1 MRATALSQLTV
12 PVFTYKYLMA
22 AYLAC
27 ILSERTHLCQP
38 RFDDGEA
45 AIDPGASSD
54 QHYLSRY
61 DSEDHHACM
70 VYIGYRI
77 PGHRRRNYQRRRH
90 HHHQKNEFGN
100 PSDHDISKPVTP
112 PSERVHFILGEEED
126 GSHEP
131 HPLFSEM
138 EELFQKGNETEWRE
152 TARWIKFEEDVEEGG
167 NRWSK
172 PHVATVSLHSL
183 FELRSCILNGT
194 ILLDMDACSLE
205 QIADLILENMESN
218 QQISADVK
226 IKIKDSLLRPHR
238 HQHEIR
244 DDWTDKGSRLPII
257 RSLNDVRRNSS
268 KINSTRNSASTGVL
282 TDTIAHNLSSLSF
295 RALANARSCTSPE
308 DNSSDNLLH
317 KINQS
322 FMRKIPPKAE
332 ASNILVGEVD
342 YLDKVVSSFVRLT
355 NSCNLGDL
363 TEVPVPTRFLFILLG
378 PPGCALKYHEI
389 GRAMATLLSDEVFH
403 GVAYKA
409 KDRTD
414 LLAGVDEFLDA
425 TTVLPPGVWDPRTRI
440 EPPTQTAAQEARK
453 MPEPNKETK
462 IEPASSEIVGNHVE
476 VVAYNGSLF
485 SGLIADVRRKVP
497 WYLSD
502 LKDSLSLQIISS
514 IVFLYFA
521 CIAQIITFGELLAK
535 LTNQKMAASECMF
548 SALLCGV
555 TYSLFSGQPLT
566 LLGNTG
572 PVLAFESM
580 IFEMC
585 ETHAL
590 DFLSMRVWIGLW
602 TSIYLFIFVAF
613 NLASLVRYITRF
625 TEEIFAT
632 LVSAYFIYKAF
643 KNIFEISHE
652 FPLKTI
658 NSIFYSMCV
667 CLSPS
672 PNYSISSENECK
684 ILNGISVPDGC
695 SYTPPLYVPNI
706 FLMSIILFVCTF
718 GLILLLREVKRTPYL
733 TTKIRTCISDFSVV
747 IAVIVMTVLD
757 GCIGLATPKLEVPQS
772 FKPTS
777 PDRDWFIP
785 FFGVNPWWS
794 AIVATLPAL
803 LLTMLVFM
811 DQQITTVIVNK
822 KENKLKKGFG
832 YHLDLFILAILIAI
846 CSILGLPWFVAATVL
861 SITHVN
867 SLKKFTI
874 SSAPGER
881 RRFLGVREQRVTHFC
896 VFILIGLSVFFT
908 SILQYIPMPVMF
920 GVFLFMGVK
929 SLKGLQFYERILLM
943 FMPEKYQPDYS
954 YLRHVPLKNVHLYTV
969 LQLFLCALLFA
980 CKLFKPTAFAF
991 PVLLLTVICI
1001 RKSLGRV
1008 FNKSHLKILDDI
1020 MPETIKEKDE
1030 SAASEKLLPNN
1041 LSEVVSVPGDESQAT
1056 MKSKQNSHANINIS
1070 EVLMQSSIWKCIDQQ
1085 SQKTTKKI
1093 LAVKSKKK
1101 KHRSRNSSKP
1111 EESRRLSVMEED
1123 DEEYANST
1131 DTPVSPLPYKSP
1143 SDSLTSDTANGI
1155 NV

>member
-1 MRATALSQLTV
+1 
-12 PVFTYKYLMA
+12 
-22 AYLAC
+22 
-27 ILSERTHLCQP
+27 
-38 RFDDGEA
+38 
-45 AIDPGASSD
+45 
-54 QHYLSRY
+54 
-61 DSEDHHACM
+61 
-70 VYIGYRI
+70 
-77 PGHRRRNYQRRRH
+77 
-90 HHHQKNEFGN
+90 
-100 PSDHDISKPVTP
+100 
-112 PSERVHFILGEEED
+112 
-126 GSHEP
+126 
-131 HPLFSEM
+131 M

-268 KINSTRNSASTGVL
+268 KINSTNALTFFPYFKSTYILCCGGKANTTGNWKFSQYWVL

-295 RALANARSCTSPE
+295 RALANASCTSPE

-485 SGLIADVRRKVP
+485 SGLIADVQERLPGIRK
-497 WYLSD
+497 
-502 LKDSLSLQIISS
+502 
-514 IVFLYFA
+514 
-521 CIAQIITFGELLAK
+521 
-535 LTNQKMAASECMF
+535 AASECMF

-566 LLGNTG
+566 LLGSTG

-625 TEEIFAT
+625 AEEIFAT

-652 FPLKTI
+652 F
-658 NSIFYSMCV
+658 
-667 CLSPS
+667 
-672 PNYSISSENECK
+672 
-684 ILNGISVPDGC
+684 
-695 SYTPPLYVPNI
+695 
-706 FLMSIILFVCTF
+706 
-718 GLILLLREVKRTPYL
+718 
-733 TTKIRTCISDFSVV
+733 
-747 IAVIVMTVLD
+747 
-757 GCIGLATPKLEVPQS
+757 
-772 FKPTS
+772 
-777 PDRDWFIP
+777 
-785 FFGVNPWWS
+785 
-794 AIVATLPAL
+794 
-803 LLTMLVFM
+803 
-811 DQQITTVIVNK
+811 
-822 KENKLKKGFG
+822 
-832 YHLDLFILAILIAI
+832 H
-846 CSILGLPWFVAATVL
+846 
-861 SITHVN
+861 
-867 SLKKFTI
+867 
-874 SSAPGER
+874 
-881 RRFLGVREQRVTHFC
+881 
-896 VFILIGLSVFFT
+896 
-908 SILQYIPMPVMF
+908 
-920 GVFLFMGVK
+920 
-929 SLKGLQFYERILLM
+929 
-943 FMPEKYQPDYS
+943 
-954 YLRHVPLKNVHLYTV
+954 
-969 LQLFLCALLFA
+969 
-980 CKLFKPTAFAF
+980 
-991 PVLLLTVICI
+991 
-1001 RKSLGRV
+1001 
-1008 FNKSHLKILDDI
+1008 
-1020 MPETIKEKDE
+1020 
-1030 SAASEKLLPNN
+1030 
-1041 LSEVVSVPGDESQAT
+1041 
-1056 MKSKQNSHANINIS
+1056 
-1070 EVLMQSSIWKCIDQQ
+1070 
-1085 SQKTTKKI
+1085 
-1093 LAVKSKKK
+1093 
-1101 KHRSRNSSKP
+1101 
-1111 EESRRLSVMEED
+1111 
-1123 DEEYANST
+1123 
-1131 DTPVSPLPYKSP
+1131 
-1143 SDSLTSDTANGI
+1143 
-1155 NV
+1155 

>member
-1 MRATALSQLTV
+1 MEDNA
-12 PVFTYKYLMA
+12 
-22 AYLAC
+22 
-27 ILSERTHLCQP
+27 
-38 RFDDGEA
+38 EA
-45 AIDPGASSD
+45 SVDPGASLAR
-54 QHYLSRY
+54 HYLTRY

-70 VYIGYRI
+70 VYIGYRV
-77 PGHRRRNYQRRRH
+77 PGYRRRSHHRRRHSHPHYH
-90 HHHQKNEFGN
+90 KPGYCSE
-100 PSDHDISKPVTP
+100 SDCEHDVSKPVTP

-126 GSHEP
+126 GTHDP

-138 EELFQKGNETEWRE
+138 EELFQKGNDIEWRE

-194 ILLDMDACSLE
+194 ILLDMDASSLE
-205 QIADLILENMESN
+205 EIADLILENMESN
-218 QQISADVK
+218 QQIAVDVK
-226 IKIKDSLLRPHR
+226 AKIKASLLKPHR
-238 HQHEIR
+238 HQHQLQ
-244 DDWTDKGSRLPII
+244 DDWSDKGSRLPII
-257 RSLNDVRRNSS
+257 RSLTDVRRNST
-268 KINSTRNSASTGVL
+268 KINSARNSASTGVL
-282 TDTIAHNLSSLSF
+282 SDTVAHNLSSLSF

-308 DNSSDNLLH
+308 ETSSDNLLH

-342 YLDKVVSSFVRLT
+342 YLDKIVSSFVRLT

-378 PPGCALKYHEI
+378 PVGHALKYHEI

-409 KDRTD
+409 KNRTD

-440 EPPTQTAAQEARK
+440 EPPTQTASQEARK
-453 MPEPNKETK
+453 KIPEPNKEIK
-462 IEPASSEIVGNHVE
+462 IETSASETNSDHVE
-476 VVAYNGSLF
+476 MWACNGRLF
-485 SGLIADVRRKVP
+485 SGLITDVRRKLP
-497 WYLSD
+497 WYISD
-502 LKDSLSLQIISS
+502 VKDSLSVQSISS

-521 CIAQIITFGELLAK
+521 CIAQIITFGGLLAK
-535 LTNQKMAASECMF
+535 VTKNKMASLECLF
-548 SALLCGV
+548 AALLCGV
-555 TYSLFSGQPLT
+555 SYSLFSGQPLT
-566 LLGNTG
+566 FLGSTG

-580 IFEMC
+580 IYEMC
-585 ETHAL
+585 ERYEL
-590 DFLSMRVWIGLW
+590 DFLPMRVWIGMW
-602 TSIYLFIFVAF
+602 TFIYLFIFVAF

-632 LVSAYFIYKAF
+632 LVSSYFIYKAF
-643 KNIFEISHE
+643 KNVSEIANE
-652 FPLKTI
+652 FPLMTR
-658 NSIFYSMCV
+658 NSPFYPMCV

-672 PNYSISSENECK
+672 PNYSITSETECQT
-684 ILNGISVPDGC
+684 LGGTSAPDGC
-695 SYTPPLYVPNI
+695 SYTPPVYIPNV
-706 FLMSIILFVCTF
+706 FLMSVILFISTF
-718 GLILLLREVKRTPYL
+718 GLILLVRHIKRTPYF
-733 TTKIRTCISDFSVV
+733 TTKIRTLISDFAVM
-747 IAVIVMTVLD
+747 IAVITMTVLD
-757 GCIGLATPKLEVPQS
+757 VCVGLGTPKLEVPQS
-772 FKPTS
+772 FKPS
-777 PDRDWFIP
+777 SSDREWLVP
-785 FFGVNPWWS
+785 FFGNNPWWT

-811 DQQITTVIVNK
+811 DQQITTIIVNR
-822 KENKLKKGFG
+822 KENKLKKGCG
-832 YHLDLFILAILIAI
+832 YHLDLFIVACLIAV
-846 CSILGLPWFVAATVL
+846 CSIFGLPWFVAATIL
-861 SITHVN
+861 SMTHVN
-867 SLKKFTI
+867 SLKKFNLP
-874 SSAPGER
+874 SAPGEK

-908 SILQYIPMPVMF
+908 SILQHIPMPILY
-920 GVFLFMGVK
+920 GVFLFMGVNC
-929 SLKGLQFYERILLM
+929 LKGLQFYDRILLM
-943 FMPEKYQPDYS
+943 LMPEKYQPDYS
-954 YLRHVPLKNVHLYTV
+954 YLRHVPIGNVRIYTF

-991 PVLLLTVICI
+991 PILLLGVILV
-1001 RKSLGRV
+1001 RKVLGRF
-1008 FNKSHLKILDDI
+1008 FNKTHLKMLDDVI
-1020 MPETIKEKDE
+1020 PDTVKDKDCV
-1030 SAASEKLLPNN
+1030 ATDKLLPGN
-1041 LSEVVSVPGDESQAT
+1041 LNEVVCVSEDDSKGT
-1056 MKSKQNSHANINIS
+1056 MINKQNSHANINIS

-1085 SQKTTKKI
+1085 SQKTTRKI

-1101 KHRSRNSSKP
+1101 KHRSHGSSKT

-1143 SDSLTSDTANGI
+1143 SDSLTSDTPNGT